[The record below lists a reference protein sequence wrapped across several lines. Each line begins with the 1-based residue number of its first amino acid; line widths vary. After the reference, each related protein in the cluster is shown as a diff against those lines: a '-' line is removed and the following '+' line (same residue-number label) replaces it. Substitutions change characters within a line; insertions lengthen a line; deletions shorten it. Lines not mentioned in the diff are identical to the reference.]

1 MHWDWCGNDNRQI
14 NALGLWISD
23 NSGSMHLV
31 CPAWRCS
38 GLARHGAIHDM
49 SLICVLR
56 RLCMEGVGVKC
67 VPAGGHYIYI
77 SLLAPNR
84 RDPNPNRPSA
94 YDPQS
99 LVCAVQ
105 LTNPNLCCG

>member
-1 MHWDWCGNDNRQI
+1 
-14 NALGLWISD
+14 
-23 NSGSMHLV
+23 MHLV
-31 CPAWRCS
+31 FAATGMLGIAMHES
-38 GLARHGAIHDM
+38 FHD
-49 SLICVLR
+49 S
-56 RLCMEGVGVKC
+56 
-67 VPAGGHYIYI
+67 VPAGGHYI

-105 LTNPNLCCG
+105 LTNPSPRLSLL